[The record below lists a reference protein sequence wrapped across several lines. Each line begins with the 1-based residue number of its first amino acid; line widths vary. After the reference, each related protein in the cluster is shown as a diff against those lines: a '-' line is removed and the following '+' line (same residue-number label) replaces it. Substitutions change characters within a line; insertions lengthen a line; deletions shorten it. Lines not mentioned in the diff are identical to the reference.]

1 MKISLKELEL
11 IASTPENECF
21 ICNDILY
28 YIEINE
34 EGERNIPEVYFKK
47 NPDVREHLRQIIK
60 R

>member
-21 ICNDILY
+21 ICKEIIENVCTDLEGNK
-28 YIEINE
+28 YISSFYL
-34 EGERNIPEVYFKK
+34 RH
-47 NPDVREHLRQIIK
+47 NPDVREHLKQILK

>member
-1 MKISLKELEL
+1 MKITMKELEL

-28 YIEINE
+28 HIESNE
-34 EGERNIPEVYFKK
+34 DNENIIPESYFKR